1 MSKKTKQRT
10 TASVAKQRR
19 ISTQDSEFA
28 ENLTMLFAQHHAAQ
42 NSQLLRKKKQRKR
55 GAVAKLLVPSGY
67 SGTKN
72 YLRSGARKRI
82 FTTFVFFKHGPVAI
96 VCNDDE
102 IKHRFVVRIGHPV

>member
-42 NSQLLRKKKQRKR
+42 NSQLLRKKAKEAWRRRK
-55 GAVAKLLVPSGY
+55 AV
-67 SGTKN
+67 GT
-72 YLRSGARKRI
+72 
-82 FTTFVFFKHGPVAI
+82 
-96 VCNDDE
+96 
-102 IKHRFVVRIGHPV
+102 